1 MKKPKALKEITDYDT
16 TDVTA
21 FINTKKPLKLSDL
34 GFELPKEKPSQVVS
48 LRLPSKLVNAIK
60 SLGSK
65 KDIPY
70 QSLIKMFL
78 WDRIER
84 ELKKVSAVS

>member
-1 MKKPKALKEITDYDT
+1 MKKHNSLKEITDYDT
-16 TDVTA
+16 TDATA
-21 FINTKKPLKLSDL
+21 FINPKKPLKLSDL

-60 SLGSK
+60 SIGSQ

-78 WDRIER
+78 WDRIEK
-84 ELKKVSAVS
+84 EFKKS